1 MKLHPLSAVPEA
13 GRRAVGVGSAVFF
26 FGLMGSTVLD
36 LVDVGVVLVVA
47 VLGAVLGAAY
57 GVAYYLRYE
66 YELSGGSLSI
76 RSGVVGRR
84 EREIPLRRIQN
95 VDLRQSIV
103 QRLLGLAVVS
113 VETAGGGQTEA
124 VLNFVSKA
132 EAERL
137 QREIRRRKRAADA
150 EAGEST
156 VSGEALEDSTAEPAE
171 PEVQPLFRIGDVE
184 LGLYALTSFQ
194 PASALLLIF
203 AVPFGWEAASSILLR
218 IAAPLGGPTELDPMA
233 LASAA
238 GLVLVVVGTA
248 LAALTSWAISAL
260 VTMLGY
266 YGFSLDRAGDDLVYE
281 RGLLRRY
288 SGSIPLSKVQ
298 TLTLVEHVLAR
309 RLGYAGLRVE
319 TAGYSPGGGG
329 QGSNRPASAIP
340 LAERDRVLA
349 LARTIEPFDD
359 LAFERPPK
367 RARRRYAAR
376 YLIVVA
382 VLTAVVLGV
391 GWALG
396 VFAPD
401 LRIALWQAPLL
412 LLPLVPVAAHLKWAN
427 RGFHL
432 GADHVALRE
441 GFWRRR
447 TRIVPYYRLQ
457 TVQTRRTI
465 FQRRLDLASLVAD
478 TASSGSLFGSAPIA
492 HDVATGTG
500 RRLHRELRDRLV
512 AARAVVGRR
521 GPANG
526 GSDHSAGGV
535 AGNRGV

>member
-13 GRRAVGVGSAVFF
+13 GRRAVGIGSAVFF

-36 LVDVGVVLVVA
+36 LVDVGIVLVLA
-47 VLGAVLGAAY
+47 FLGAVLGAGY

-84 EREIPLRRIQN
+84 EREIPVRRIQN
-95 VDLRQSIV
+95 VDVRQSIL

-124 VLNFVSKA
+124 VLNFVSRD

-137 QREIRRRKRAADA
+137 QRDIRRGKRSSAAAAGESA
-150 EAGEST
+150 EAGQAAD
-156 VSGEALEDSTAEPAE
+156 EAVGAAE

-184 LGLYALTSFQ
+184 LGLYALTAFQ
-194 PASALLLIF
+194 PTSVLFLVF
-203 AVPFGWEAASSILLR
+203 AVPFGWEAASSILLA
-218 IAAPLGGPTELDPMA
+218 IAAPLGGPTEIDPTA

-238 GLVLVVVGTA
+238 GLVLVVVGTL
-248 LAALTSWAISAL
+248 LAAVTSWALSAL
-260 VTMLGY
+260 VTLLGY
-266 YGFSLDRAGDDLVYE
+266 HGFTLARAGDDLVYE

-288 SGSIPLSKVQ
+288 SGSIPLAKVQ

-329 QGSNRPASAIP
+329 QGSNRPASAVP
-340 LAERDRVLA
+340 LAERDRALA
-349 LARTIEPFDD
+349 LARTIEPFDE
-359 LAFERPPK
+359 LTFERPPK

-376 YLIVVA
+376 YLIVVG
-382 VLTAVVLGV
+382 VLTALVFGV
-391 GWALG
+391 GWAVG
-396 VFAPD
+396 VFSFAPR
-401 LRIALWQAPLL
+401 LALWQAPLL
-412 LLPLVPVAAHLKWAN
+412 FVPLVPVAAHLKWAN
-427 RGFHL
+427 RGYHL
-432 GADHVALRE
+432 GDDHVALRE

-457 TVQTRRTI
+457 TVQTRRTV
-465 FQRRLDLASLVAD
+465 FQR
-478 TASSGSLFGSAPIA
+478 
-492 HDVATGTG
+492 TG
-500 RRLHRELRDRLV
+500 RSLHRELRDRLV
-512 AARAVVGRR
+512 AARSAVGRSGPGR
-521 GPANG
+521 GRSDLGPGSGG
-526 GSDHSAGGV
+526 GS
-535 AGNRGV
+535 RGA